1 MDIVSLYNTGG
12 IRNLRVDAR
21 VDQAR
26 CKIMTERTKF
36 RLLWVFVFLSG
47 LALFSVPEWED
58 WLAAHAFEV
67 NSHVLNLIRGVG
79 EAAIIADI
87 IALLV
92 DQAAKRRLLKEF
104 AANVSA
110 HIIGRQLPPE
120 LRTHIEPFLE
130 TDFIRTSWDITY
142 TITEWQGQPDYE
154 KLVTHSVHEIENR
167 SSNSKG
173 YNCYYE
179 VETSLFPDIGEAKIL
194 RAIGTNLRDSSVEF
208 EFPTDPALKTKT
220 DKETGHVIFDKTV
233 TIPAHEGPPGQSAP
247 IGPQYRFS
255 VESEECFRDGS
266 IVPFFTR
273 FAVLATTLTVHYPV
287 DLMEVFVDFS
297 LGDVQA
303 DVKCQQLATGREW
316 RLKKPMLPGQGFS
329 GPIREE
335 TSEQDRLRCL
345 VIQNPGSSVLGT
357 G

>member
-1 MDIVSLYNTGG
+1 MKE
-12 IRNLRVDAR
+12 
-21 VDQAR
+21 Q
-26 CKIMTERTKF
+26 TKF
-36 RLLWVFVFLSG
+36 RLLWVFVFLLG
-47 LALFSVPEWED
+47 LALFSVPESEA
-58 WLAAHAFEV
+58 WLASHAFEV

-79 EAAIIADI
+79 EAAIIAAI
-87 IALLV
+87 IAVLV

-154 KLVTHSVHEIENR
+154 KLITHSVHEIENR
-167 SSNSKG
+167 ASNNKE

-179 VETSLFPDIGEAKIL
+179 VETSLFPDVGEAKIL
-194 RAIGTNLRDSSVEF
+194 RASGTNLRESKVEF
-208 EFPTDPALKTKT
+208 EYPKDPALAPRT
-220 DKETGHVIFDKTV
+220 DKETGHIIFEKKV
-233 TIPAHEGPPGQSAP
+233 TIPAHEGPADQSAP
-247 IGPQYRFS
+247 IGPQFRFS

-287 DLMEVFVDFS
+287 ELMDVFVDFA
-297 LGDVQA
+297 LGDIQD
-303 DVKCQQLATGREW
+303 DVKRQELATGREW

-329 GPIREE
+329 VRFVKKRQSKKASGASSFTAQVPAIPEPVVD
-335 TSEQDRLRCL
+335 DR
-345 VIQNPGSSVLGT
+345 GT
-357 G
+357 EDEASRVDVTK